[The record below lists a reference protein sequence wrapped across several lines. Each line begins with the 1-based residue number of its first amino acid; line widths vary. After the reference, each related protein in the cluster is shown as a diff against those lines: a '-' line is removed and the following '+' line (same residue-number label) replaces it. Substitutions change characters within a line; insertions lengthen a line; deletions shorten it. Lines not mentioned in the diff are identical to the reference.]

1 MRFWKVYFH
10 GGAFIFAGASI
21 ADGYFLLEHEV
32 VLVSVDYRQGPFGFL
47 SLNTSE
53 VSGNQGLRDQ
63 QLALRWVSENIG
75 QFGGNPDKV
84 LHYGTK
90 IHFVD
95 YIIDVL
101 RFFSNCLKIT
111 QKVSFYNIYNVY
123 RIFEWFS
130 NNVDLGRSIFQVTI
144 FGQSAGSWSVT
155 HHLVAPGSK
164 NLFSQAIAQLS
175 LAEVRFNFDMFF
187 PIHVLIEKC
196 PQEFHNRYSFN
207 WFTIY
212 SNWKRKVWDCLSC
225 SMEQHKVSF
234 FNI

>member
-1 MRFWKVYFH
+1 M
-10 GGAFIFAGASI
+10 
-21 ADGYFLLEHEV
+21 

-101 RFFSNCLKIT
+101 RFFFKL
-111 QKVSFYNIYNVY
+111 
-123 RIFEWFS
+123 FENHTKS
-130 NNVDLGRSIFQVTI
+130 LILQ
-144 FGQSAGSWSVT
+144 
-155 HHLVAPGSK
+155 HLQR
-164 NLFSQAIAQLS
+164 LQ
-175 LAEVRFNFDMFF
+175 NF
-187 PIHVLIEKC
+187 
-196 PQEFHNRYSFN
+196 
-207 WFTIY
+207 
-212 SNWKRKVWDCLSC
+212 
-225 SMEQHKVSF
+225 
-234 FNI
+234 

>member
-1 MRFWKVYFH
+1 M
-10 GGAFIFAGASI
+10 
-21 ADGYFLLEHEV
+21 

-111 QKVSFYNIYNVY
+111 QKVSFYNIASEASNVY
-123 RIFEWFS
+123 GIFE
-130 NNVDLGRSIFQVTI
+130 
-144 FGQSAGSWSVT
+144 
-155 HHLVAPGSK
+155 
-164 NLFSQAIAQLS
+164 
-175 LAEVRFNFDMFF
+175 
-187 PIHVLIEKC
+187 
-196 PQEFHNRYSFN
+196 
-207 WFTIY
+207 
-212 SNWKRKVWDCLSC
+212 
-225 SMEQHKVSF
+225 
-234 FNI
+234 